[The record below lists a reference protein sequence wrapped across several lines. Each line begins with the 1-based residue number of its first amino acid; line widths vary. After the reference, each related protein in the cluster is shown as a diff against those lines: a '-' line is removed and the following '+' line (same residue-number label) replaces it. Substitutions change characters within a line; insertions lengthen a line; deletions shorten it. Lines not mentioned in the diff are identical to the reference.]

1 MGLGGPSWPQ
11 VAEEAA
17 ERAGMDITNS
27 SSVAAAASSASNS
40 TPGEVGAE
48 ASLLV
53 LRKALDAQEAGA
65 AELIAAL
72 PQPALATSGSL
83 GRHLNAYA

>member
-1 MGLGGPSWPQ
+1 
-11 VAEEAA
+11 
-17 ERAGMDITNS
+17 MDIANS
-27 SSVAAAASSASNS
+27 SSVAAAVSSASNS

-53 LRKALDAQEAGA
+53 LRKALDAQASGA
-65 AELIAAL
+65 AELLAAL
-72 PQPALATSGSL
+72 PQPALATTGTL